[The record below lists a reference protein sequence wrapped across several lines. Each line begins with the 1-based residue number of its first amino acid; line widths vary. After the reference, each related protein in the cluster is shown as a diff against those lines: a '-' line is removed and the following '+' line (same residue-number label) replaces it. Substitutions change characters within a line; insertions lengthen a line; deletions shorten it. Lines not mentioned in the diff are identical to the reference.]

1 MSSLL
6 KDIYSVGFYNSFAAV
21 LATVI
26 PTFDKERYLSLTFTG
41 EFENMALKERMRHNA
56 TVLHEFMPDD
66 YLKAVKVMEKIITSL
81 RERQFG
87 VDSLAMMFLP
97 DYIEV
102 YGLDHYEHSVKA
114 LEFVTQFV
122 SCEFAV
128 RPFLLKY
135 TDKMLAQM
143 LEWSLHESYKVRR
156 FASEG
161 SRPRLPWAMA
171 IPALKK
177 DPAAVLLIL
186 ENLKNDPSEW
196 VRRSVANNLND
207 ISKDHPAVMMT
218 IARKWHG
225 ISKET
230 DAIIKHGCRT
240 LLKQGHMEVLN
251 HYGLESKSLTMA
263 GFSVL
268 TPGVKIGESLEFAF
282 SVSNDHTEPQ
292 TVRLEYGVYY
302 NKANG
307 QLTKKVFKISERIY
321 QPGEK
326 AQISRKQSFKLITTR
341 RFYPGKHQLSVII
354 NGEEKEIK
362 TFDIFG

>member
-6 KDIYSVGFYNSFAAV
+6 KDIYSVEFYNRFAAV
-21 LATVI
+21 LTDI
-26 PTFDKERYLSLTFTG
+26 LPDFNRQRYLDLTFTDR
-41 EFENMALKERMRHNA
+41 FQNMALKERMRHNA
-56 TVLHEFMPDD
+56 TVLHEFMPVSFP
-66 YLKAVKVMEKIITSL
+66 AAASVIEKIITRL
-81 RERQFG
+81 RAERFG

-97 DYIEV
+97 DYIAV
-102 YGLDHYEHSVKA
+102 YGIDDYEHSVKA

-135 TDKMLAQM
+135 HDKMMVQM
-143 LEWSLHESYKVRR
+143 LTWSTHQSDSVRR

-161 SRPRLPWAMA
+161 SRPRLPWAMD

-177 DPAAVLLIL
+177 DPTSVLLIL
-186 ENLKNDPSEW
+186 ENLKSDPSEW

-207 ISKDHPAVMMT
+207 ISKDHPAVTMAM
-218 IARKWHG
+218 ARKWQG

-240 LLKQGHMEVLN
+240 LLKQGHTEIMD
-251 HYGLESKSLTMA
+251 HYGLESKSITIN
-263 GFSVL
+263 GFKVL
-268 TPGVKIGESLEFAF
+268 TPAVKIGDSLEFTF
-282 SVSNDHTEPQ
+282 GVRNDHTGAQ

-302 NKANG
+302 NKAKG
-307 QLTKKVFKISERIY
+307 QLTRKVFKISERLY
-321 QPGEK
+321 QPGETVK
-326 AQISRKQSFKLITTR
+326 VTRKQSFKLITTR
-341 RFYPGKHQLSVII
+341 RFYSGKHQLSVII

-362 TFDIFG
+362 TFDIFD

>member
-6 KDIYSVGFYNSFAAV
+6 KDIYSVGFYDRFAAV
-21 LATVI
+21 LLEVI
-26 PTFDKERYLSLTFTG
+26 PTFDKQRFIALTFTDG
-41 EFENMALKERMRHNA
+41 FENMALKARMRHNA
-56 TVLHEFMPDD
+56 TVLHEFMPAD
-66 YLKAVKVMEKIITSL
+66 YPAAAVIMEQLITRL
-81 RERQFG
+81 RKQHFG
-87 VDSLAMMFLP
+87 EDSLAMMFLP

-102 YGLDHYEHSVKA
+102 YGLDHFEHSVKA

-135 TDKMLAQM
+135 GDKMIAQM
-143 LEWSLHESYKVRR
+143 QAWALHKNYKVRR

-177 DPAAVLLIL
+177 DPSPVLVIL
-186 ENLKNDPSEW
+186 ERLRNDPSEW

-218 IARKWHG
+218 IARSWQG

-240 LLKQGHMEVLN
+240 LLKKGHAEILD
-251 HYGLESKSLTMA
+251 HYGLESKNVTMN
-263 GFSVL
+263 GFVVL
-268 TPGVKIGESLEFAF
+268 TPNVKIGDGLEFAF
-282 SVSNDHTEPQ
+282 SVSNDHSAAQ

-307 QLTKKVFKISERIY
+307 QLAKKVFKISERIY

-326 AQISRKQSFKLITTR
+326 ADINRKQSFKLITTR
-341 RFYPGKHQLSVII
+341 KFYSGKHQLSIII
-354 NGEEKEIK
+354 NGEEKEVK
-362 TFDIFG
+362 TFNIFD

>member
-6 KDIYSVGFYNSFAAV
+6 KDIYSVGFYDKFATV
-21 LATVI
+21 LLEVI
-26 PTFDKERYLSLTFTG
+26 PTFSKQRFMTLTFTD
-41 EFENMALKERMRHNA
+41 EFENMALKARMRHNA
-56 TVLHEFMPDD
+56 TVLHEFMPADFPA
-66 YLKAVKVMEKIITSL
+66 AVTVMEKLITRL
-81 RERQFG
+81 RKQQFG
-87 VDSLAMMFLP
+87 EDSLAMMFLP

-102 YGLDHYEHSVKA
+102 YGLDHFEHSVKA

-135 TDKMLAQM
+135 GDKMITQM
-143 LEWSLHESYKVRR
+143 QAWALHENYKVRR

-177 DPAAVLLIL
+177 DPSPVLVIL
-186 ENLKNDPSEW
+186 ERLKNDPSEW

-218 IARKWHG
+218 IARSWQG

-240 LLKQGHMEVLN
+240 LLKKGHAEVLD
-251 HYGLESKSLTMA
+251 HYGLESKNVTMN
-263 GFSVL
+263 GFEVL
-268 TPGVKIGESLEFAF
+268 TPNVKIGDGLEFAF
-282 SVSNDHTEPQ
+282 SVSNDHSAAQ

-307 QLTKKVFKISERIY
+307 QLAKKVFKISERIY

-326 AQISRKQSFKLITTR
+326 ADINRKQSFKLITTR
-341 RFYPGKHQLSVII
+341 KFYSGKHQLSIII
-354 NGEEKEIK
+354 NGEEKEVK
-362 TFDIFG
+362 TFNIFD